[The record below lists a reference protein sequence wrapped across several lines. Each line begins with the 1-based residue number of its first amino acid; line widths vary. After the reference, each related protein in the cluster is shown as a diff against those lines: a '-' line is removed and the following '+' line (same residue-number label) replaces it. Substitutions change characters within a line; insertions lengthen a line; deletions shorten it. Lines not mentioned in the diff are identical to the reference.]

1 MSHARCKSC
10 HSARHIRPWVRTIQ
24 GGIKHIHAQPAHRI
38 TLAASSTC
46 NVPAADSLPKLLSEV
61 CVEALLHG
69 NMTKQE
75 GLALGHKV
83 QSILKAAPVH
93 ADSRPRDRV
102 LQLPAGQPL
111 CHRYLQH

>member
-1 MSHARCKSC
+1 MS
-10 HSARHIRPWVRTIQ
+10 TY
-24 GGIKHIHAQPAHRI
+24 
-38 TLAASSTC
+38 

-69 NMTKQE
+69 NLTKQE